1 MKLAKIISFL
11 WLICSFPALS
21 QQPGKTLEGLWIG
34 TYGND
39 QNEAPYYFSM
49 RFFADGRM
57 EVLNQNNTLI
67 GAGSYSW
74 QDQQFRI
81 IYKYANDLVQYE
93 CVGIPDATASTLS
106 GPWRRIQDAGTKR
119 SFTQNG
125 RWILRKQTPPVLN
138 RLVKDSVRLRNVIK
152 NVNPAILSGVNL
164 QTIRTC
170 TELTPQGNR
179 PLPPR
184 AASNATSY
192 IRINPD
198 GTLSNVGVT
207 RQPLATYTDKM
218 WEPGQTITVGF
229 DIVGGSIDQ
238 IDLVK
243 RYAKEWELFAN
254 IKFDFQNSGNGMIR
268 VGFKP
273 IGSWS
278 YIGRDALT
286 ILSGQTTMNFG
297 WLGSV
302 NNDFARQ
309 VILHEF
315 GHALGF
321 IHEHQRVDAFINWDK
336 EKVYTYYS
344 QAPNNWT
351 REMTDQQIFQKY
363 AVNATNY
370 STYDQL
376 SIMQYP
382 VPAELTTDGSR
393 IDWNMDLSATD
404 KHYASLYYPFPPN
417 PPTAT
422 GILKTGD
429 DCDEVAF
436 TVEYGVV
443 QRDQVEILFELGQKN
458 GKAVSWWKQ
467 ITIPLTNN
475 QVYPMEIQNHSLIP
489 AENKKMA
496 SALIPLNRLNKLQGI
511 AFAKAKMFGVHTPLS
526 YTWNVLPAIQ
536 GGCRIRLSWNK
547 DSCAP

>member
-1 MKLAKIISFL
+1 MKPVKLISFL
-11 WLICSFPALS
+11 LLICSLS
-21 QQPGKTLEGLWIG
+21 AMSQNPGKSLDGLWTG

-39 QNEAPYYFSM
+39 QKDAPYYFSM

-74 QDQQFRI
+74 QDQQCRI
-81 IYKYANDLVQYE
+81 IYKYTNDAPQYE
-93 CVGIPDATASTLS
+93 CLGNPDVTATMLS
-106 GPWRRIQDAGTKR
+106 GSWRRIEDAGTKR

-125 RWILRKQTPPVLN
+125 RWILRKQNAPVMN
-138 RLVKDSVRLRNVIK
+138 RLIKDTLRLQTIIK
-152 NVNPAILSGVNL
+152 NVNPAILSSVNL
-164 QTIRTC
+164 QSIRTC
-170 TELTPQGNR
+170 TELPPQGNR

-184 AASNATSY
+184 AASNASTY

-207 RQPLATYTDKM
+207 RQPLATFTDKM
-218 WEPGQTITVGF
+218 WEPGQTITIGF
-229 DIVGGSIDQ
+229 DITGGSIDQ

-254 IKFDFQNSGNGMIR
+254 IKFEFQNNGNGMIR

-273 IGSWS
+273 TGSWS
-278 YIGRDALT
+278 YIGRDALN
-286 ILSGQTTMNFG
+286 ISAGQSTMNFG

-302 NNDFARQ
+302 NNTLARK

-321 IHEHQRVDAFINWDK
+321 IHEHQRVDASINWDK

-344 QAPNNWT
+344 QPPNNWT

-363 AVNATNY
+363 AVSATNY
-370 STYDQL
+370 SVYDQL

-382 VPAELTTDGSR
+382 VPAELTMDGSR
-393 IDWNMDLSATD
+393 IDWNLDLSPTD
-404 KHYASLYYPFPPN
+404 KQYASLYYPFPPN

-436 TVEYGVV
+436 SVEFGVV
-443 QRDQVEILFELGQKN
+443 QRDQVEIIFELGQKN
-458 GKAVSWWKQ
+458 GTAVSWWKQ

-475 QVYPMEIQNHSLIP
+475 QAYPMEVQNHSLIP
-489 AENKKMA
+489 AENKKTV
-496 SALIPLNRLNKLQGI
+496 SAFIPLNRLNKQRGI
-511 AFAKAKMFGVHTPLS
+511 SFAKAKLLGVHTPLN

-536 GGCRIRLSWNK
+536 GGCRIRLIWVK
-547 DSCAP
+547 DKCP